1 MKSKINYTADV
12 LMNDWHYDVRKI
24 KDADDLPQASHGLAK
39 KLVKTFHFNKKGLQV
54 PYFRSENRRTKENVR
69 GGGDHFS
76 GEIKARKLRRYICAW
91 SLKDK

>member
-54 PYFRSENRRTKENVR
+54 PYFSQKKGWIIEGNVQ
-69 GGGDHFS
+69 S
-76 GEIKARKLRRYICAW
+76 G
-91 SLKDK
+91 